1 MISLVMK
8 NGKVIKA
15 IGTIAPKW
23 RKIKVTK
30 LNFNKE
36 VAKRFTPAEIN
47 KIREFTLSDSVD
59 VVESLGRKLAEKV
72 LKFYK
77 EWNTNERNY

>member
-1 MISLVMK
+1 M
-8 NGKVIKA
+8 
-15 IGTIAPKW
+15 
-23 RKIKVTK
+23 KVTK

-47 KIREFTLSDSVD
+47 KIREFTLSDSDD
-59 VVESLGRKLAEKV
+59 VVKSLGRKLADKV

-77 EWNTNERNY
+77 EWNTDEEN

>member
-1 MISLVMK
+1 MIFLVMK

-23 RKIKVTK
+23 RKMKVTK

-47 KIREFTLSDSVD
+47 KIREFTLSDSDD
-59 VVESLGRKLAEKV
+59 VVKSLGRKLADKV

-77 EWNTNERNY
+77 EWNTDEEN